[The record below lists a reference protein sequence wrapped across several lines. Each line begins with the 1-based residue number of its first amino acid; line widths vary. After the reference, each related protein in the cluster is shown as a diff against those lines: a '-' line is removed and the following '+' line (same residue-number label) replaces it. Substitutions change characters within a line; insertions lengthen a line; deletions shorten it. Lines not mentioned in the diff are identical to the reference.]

1 MRGHGK
7 SFLIDLTVG
16 SLKAWARKQNKRQ
29 NKALASQMALAIKF
43 KKDSVLYS
51 YQKVSS
57 FRKGGK
63 VEIH

>member
-1 MRGHGK
+1 MGQK
-7 SFLIDLTVG
+7 AKQETKQSVG
-16 SLKAWARKQNKRQ
+16 I
-29 NKALASQMALAIKF
+29 QMALAIKF